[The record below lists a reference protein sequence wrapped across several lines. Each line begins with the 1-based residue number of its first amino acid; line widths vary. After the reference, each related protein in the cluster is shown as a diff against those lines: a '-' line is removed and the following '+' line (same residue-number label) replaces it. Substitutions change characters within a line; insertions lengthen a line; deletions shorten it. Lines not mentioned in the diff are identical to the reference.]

1 MALTF
6 EVGNQWPGRARFPA
20 GIFTARQEACR
31 NFSHSGEKAGSQ
43 HVVCSP
49 QTFKSSF
56 LSRFT
61 WPGLLPCPGE
71 QLSCGREA
79 KRYFEGGKI
88 FLELEMSAEKT
99 SLGDFSWSP
108 WTQSWTQVTLREN
121 CRHRGWFLENFS
133 SAAASPGMQ
142 SKCPQT
148 GTRTDFLRQKAEP
161 LILFFDT
168 LQ

>member
-1 MALTF
+1 M
-6 EVGNQWPGRARFPA
+6 VGQGSIP
-20 GIFTARQEACR
+20 CR
-31 NFSHSGEKAGSQ
+31 NTYSTSGRLQEFLSFWGEGKQPARGVLTSNI
-43 HVVCSP
+43 H
-49 QTFKSSF
+49 KSSF

-79 KRYFEGGKI
+79 KRYFEGGEI
-88 FLELEMSAEKT
+88 LLELEMSAEKT
-99 SLGDFSWSP
+99 SLRDFSWSP

-142 SKCPQT
+142 SKRPQT
-148 GTRTDFLRQKAEP
+148 GTRMDFLRQKAEP